1 MNNRTL
7 ICAVLWA
14 GSSICNATARADT
27 APRTAAQNTKLFVGC
42 PVYRDSDSGRKSG
55 CWLVTDL
62 ADGTRYDV
70 TLGRIK
76 PILGRKILVEGVVSN
91 RETNA
96 CGAPVL
102 EPVNVSVLE
111 AQCKAHLIP
120 AENHAGHR
128 FVLPKDVMQP
138 THVPRKLPA
147 PPYEPQS
154 YTIEFELASDFLLYQ
169 YSEVILER
177 AALYA
182 QASKARRVDI
192 VGYAVTE
199 PLIVSGER
207 IVEDLNIAKA
217 RAAMVAEA
225 FARLGVAREAMQ
237 LSWHPA
243 PSDTRS
249 DAPLSQS
256 AKRRVDITIHP

>member
-1 MNNRTL
+1 VKLRTA
-7 ICAVLWA
+7 ICALLGA
-14 GSSICNATARADT
+14 GSICNAAAREPAAAA
-27 APRTAAQNTKLFVGC
+27 APATQSVKLFVGC

-76 PILGRKILVEGVVSN
+76 PILGRKILVEGIVST
-91 RETNA
+91 RDTNA

-102 EPVNVSVLE
+102 EPVNVSVLD

-120 AENHAGHR
+120 AEGHSGHR

-147 PPYEPQS
+147 PPYEPQT

-177 AALYA
+177 AALFA
-182 QASKARRVDI
+182 NASKARRIEI
-192 VGYAVTE
+192 VGFAATDPVE
-199 PLIVSGER
+199 VSGER
-207 IVEDLNIAKA
+207 IVEDLAIAKA

-225 FARLGVAREAMQ
+225 FARFGVAREAMH
-237 LSWHPA
+237 LSWRPA
-243 PSDTRS
+243 PI
-249 DAPLSQS
+249 AGGNGQPLRES
-256 AKRRVDITIHP
+256 AKRRVEITIKP